1 SAGPAAMR
9 VLRARGVEP
18 AAPDGR
24 ADPRRL
30 QPRAVDP
37 RRRPDHVRP
46 PQQPLAGGRRGRPRL
61 PWGGRIRHDRAA
73 QRALVGGAEPRP
85 AGADLRPQMPWVRG
99 LYPPRARAD
108 RAPATAGGGGVSDK
122 PGKGLGMGLQALL
135 GEQPRPAPGA
145 EAAVGGVREIE
156 IARIRPNPNQPR
168 IQFDETGLTELAES
182 IAERGVL
189 QPILLRPEGDDFQ
202 IVAGERRW
210 RAAQRAGLH
219 AIPAIVRDGIDEAT
233 TAELALIENVQRED
247 LNALEEAEAYRQL
260 INRFGH
266 GQDEIGRLVHKSR
279 SHVTNLLRLLDLPEF
294 VKQSLLHG
302 DISMGHARAV
312 AAAPDP
318 ELLTRDIIAKGLSV
332 RQAEQRAKAAK
343 RGPRELVLTDARRV
357 DADIAA
363 LERQLG
369 DMLGLKVQ

>member
-1 SAGPAAMR
+1 
-9 VLRARGVEP
+9 
-18 AAPDGR
+18 
-24 ADPRRL
+24 
-30 QPRAVDP
+30 
-37 RRRPDHVRP
+37 
-46 PQQPLAGGRRGRPRL
+46 
-61 PWGGRIRHDRAA
+61 
-73 QRALVGGAEPRP
+73 
-85 AGADLRPQMPWVRG
+85 
-99 LYPPRARAD
+99 
-108 RAPATAGGGGVSDK
+108 VSDK

-168 IQFDETGLTELAES
+168 IQFDEAGLTELAES

-369 DMLGLKVQ
+369 DMLGLKVQVANKGKGGTVSLHYSSLDQLDMICQRLSGESI